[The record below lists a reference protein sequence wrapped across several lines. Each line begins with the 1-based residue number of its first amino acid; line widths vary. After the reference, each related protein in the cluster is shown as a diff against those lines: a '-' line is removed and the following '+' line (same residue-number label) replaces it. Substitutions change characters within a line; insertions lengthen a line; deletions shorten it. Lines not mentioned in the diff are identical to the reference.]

1 MLNLPV
7 SKEKYM
13 PRLKESTRID
23 RENGSMKQ
31 PAITLSNAPDI
42 LTRRQAAQIM
52 QIGLSTLD
60 TCIPPA
66 KLPRIKLGK
75 TVRFFRSD
83 VEDYLLRNRTSGGN
97 NE

>member
-1 MLNLPV
+1 LNLFAG
-7 SKEKYM
+7 KEKHM

-23 RENGSMKQ
+23 HESGSMK
-31 PAITLSNAPDI
+31 PTAITLSNAPDI
-42 LTRRQAAQIM
+42 LTRRQVAQVL

-83 VEDYLLRNRTSGGN
+83 AEDYLLRSRTNGGS

>member
-1 MLNLPV
+1 
-7 SKEKYM
+7 
-13 PRLKESTRID
+13 
-23 RENGSMKQ
+23 MKQ

-60 TCIPPA
+60 TSIPPA

>member
-1 MLNLPV
+1 
-7 SKEKYM
+7 M
-13 PRLKESTRID
+13 PRLKESTRMD
-23 RENGSMKQ
+23 RESGPMKQ
-31 PAITLSNAPDI
+31 PAVTLSAVPDI
-42 LTRRQAAQIM
+42 LTRRQVAQIM

-66 KLPRIKLGK
+66 KLPRIKMGK

-83 VEDYLLRNRTSGGN
+83 VEDYLLRSRTNGGT